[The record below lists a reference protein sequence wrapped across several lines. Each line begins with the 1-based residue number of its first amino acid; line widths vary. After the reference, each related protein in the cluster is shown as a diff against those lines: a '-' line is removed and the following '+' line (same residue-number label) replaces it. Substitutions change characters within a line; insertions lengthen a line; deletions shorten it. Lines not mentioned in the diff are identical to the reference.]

1 MLVGVVRDVRM
12 KLTPEI
18 ADAAIVDDEISV
30 FRYYIREETQP
41 WRVDGAG
48 SAARKVAIGVW
59 WGLVCIISPRFA
71 LRRLS
76 EEAVYLLT
84 VNSSI
89 LIYEDTALLSHP
101 IL

>member
-48 SAARKVAIGVW
+48 FAARKAAIG
-59 WGLVCIISPRFA
+59 VCIISPRFA

>member
-1 MLVGVVRDVRM
+1 MLVKVVRDVRV

-18 ADAAIVDDEISV
+18 AGAAIIDDENHN
-30 FRYYIREETQP
+30 FRYNILEKIHP